1 MAQIPLTWIPAGG
14 FNSTGQQV
22 QYKPEGGVWTTF
34 QTVAPAISSITITG
48 LLDNT
53 VYEFRI
59 VNLCADGGPTP
70 SPTVLTQI
78 YISCPAPTFIL
89 STNSIQYSF
98 AHLGAQ
104 VTKYTVEL
112 LSAANVVLQTKTH
125 LAPSGTISETFTGLS
140 PNTNY
145 NVRVNVFAG
154 DTQQYSRT
162 CASSSQTTTSPSVC
176 AAPANVTGTIEA

>member
-140 PNTNY
+140 PNRN
-145 NVRVNVFAG
+145 
-154 DTQQYSRT
+154 D
-162 CASSSQTTTSPSVC
+162 
-176 AAPANVTGTIEA
+176 